1 MQQSVRCYVQGPPRL
16 FVYCCRLFLYEIHT
30 ERSQVTKGL
39 VIVVANAKPD
49 NAITEIVLQESCRFR
64 SIGHLSILLK
74 PSVPFF
80 FFQ

>member
-1 MQQSVRCYVQGPPRL
+1 
-16 FVYCCRLFLYEIHT
+16 
-30 ERSQVTKGL
+30 

-64 SIGHLSILLK
+64 SIGHLSILLI

-80 FFQ
+80 SSNKAKNWVRKCG